1 MITDT
6 KSIETLVEIVTS
18 EILSVLTVD
27 EKKIAAPQGE
37 YCKVECTDDLCVT
50 TCFNEIGQVIN
61 AGADRI
67 TSTFGS
73 LPDDL
78 SIAQYIDHTLLKPEA
93 TRDQITQLCKEANQY
108 KFASVCINP
117 TNVKLCAQ
125 LLKDSPV
132 KVCSVIGFPLGASL
146 PETKAFEAEQALK
159 DGATE
164 IDMVINIGALKD
176 RNLDLVA
183 RDILTVLKPVH
194 AAGALLKVIIET
206 ALLTD
211 EEKQIVCLLAKE
223 VGADFVKTSTGFSTA
238 GATVEDVALM
248 RHTVGPLMGE
258 KAAGGVHSKEDL
270 DKMVRAGATR
280 IGASAGVRIVQGDK
294 QQVKTAVPAPK
305 GY

>member
-18 EILSVLTVD
+18 EILSVLTED

-108 KFASVCINP
+108 KFASVCIN
-117 TNVKLCAQ
+117 T
-125 LLKDSPV
+125 
-132 KVCSVIGFPLGASL
+132 
-146 PETKAFEAEQALK
+146 T
-159 DGATE
+159 
-164 IDMVINIGALKD
+164 KD
-176 RNLDLVA
+176 RKSV
-183 RDILTVLKPVH
+183 V
-194 AAGALLKVIIET
+194 
-206 ALLTD
+206 
-211 EEKQIVCLLAKE
+211 
-223 VGADFVKTSTGFSTA
+223 
-238 GATVEDVALM
+238 
-248 RHTVGPLMGE
+248 
-258 KAAGGVHSKEDL
+258 
-270 DKMVRAGATR
+270 
-280 IGASAGVRIVQGDK
+280 
-294 QQVKTAVPAPK
+294 
-305 GY
+305 